1 MTVRAFAAFY
11 YLNLCAANIFH
22 LICESFA
29 GITRVHQKLLH
40 MRKIVQVK
48 ENHLDGSIPVSH
60 IGGCYGYGMGQSHRI
75 NYNVTFDS

>member
-1 MTVRAFAAFY
+1 MT
-11 YLNLCAANIFH
+11 
-22 LICESFA
+22 
-29 GITRVHQKLLH
+29 
-40 MRKIVQVK
+40 RKDEALFQARLARHIDELRWLYK